1 MLRLLAGFTTLTALA
16 MAAAAA
22 WDRGGT
28 ALDRALLVAM
38 AVTICA
44 GAHLLLALSRRRVA
58 WLLWSACLLGTI
70 YGHLT
75 FFTHAAL
82 RAGVVRAQH
91 SEQVADVARQI
102 ETTREALAGI
112 KARPVGTVAAEL
124 SRTKSERRREA
135 LTEELGEAKRAA
147 RLLDGLVGTTAAV
160 GETRR
165 AELADPVMSRLAVVT
180 GSSEA
185 GIALAVGIGFAI
197 LLELTGAFL
206 WVEALKPRAQ
216 SAQDR
221 PDAGRR
227 DPLAD
232 LREAVA
238 AGLCKPTVAGIRV
251 FLGCGQA
258 RALEMRRAIQDTH
271 SSKEDGKRKAH
282 Q

>member
-1 MLRLLAGFTTLTALA
+1 MLHLLATFTTLTAVA
-16 MAAAAA
+16 MSAAAA

-44 GAHLLLALSRRRVA
+44 GAHLLLALSRRRVT
-58 WLLWSACLLGTI
+58 WLLWAACLLGTI

-102 ETTREALAGI
+102 DATREALASI
-112 KARPVGTVAAEL
+112 KARPVATVAAEL
-124 SRTKSERRREA
+124 SRAKSERRREA
-135 LTEELGEAKRAA
+135 LRDELDEAKRSA
-147 RLLDGLVGTTAAV
+147 RLLDGLVGTTAEV
-160 GETRR
+160 GATRR

-185 GIALAVGIGFAI
+185 GIALAVGIAFAI

-206 WVEALKPRAQ
+206 WVEALKPREPSVPGHPEVAK
-216 SAQDR
+216 
-221 PDAGRR
+221 R
-227 DPLAD
+227 DPLDA
-232 LREAVA
+232 LRDAVG
-238 AGLCKPTVAGIRV
+238 AGLCKPTVASIRV

-258 RALEMRRAIQDTH
+258 RAIEMRRRLMTSERTSLSQ
-271 SSKEDGKRKAH
+271 SSAR
-282 Q
+282 